1 MSAAMLAT
9 SQLPHLL
16 AALNLATI
24 VALVAGLVFIRRGD
38 RGHHRVAMVTALALG
53 ISFLGF
59 YVVYHLQAGLAKFGG
74 TGMVRPIYFSILI
87 VHILLSAMAAALVPI
102 TAGRALTGRG
112 ELHRRLAR
120 STWSLWM
127 LVAATGLV
135 VYVMTI
141 HLWPERVGG
150 MTAFTTGVED
160 CAAMR
165 TTCLR

>member
-1 MSAAMLAT
+1 MSAVMPDT

-38 RGHHRVAMVTALALG
+38 RGHHRAAMVTALALG

-74 TGMVRPIYFSILI
+74 TGIVRPIYFSILI

-120 STWSLWM
+120 TTWSLWM
-127 LVAATGLV
+127 LVATTGLV
-135 VYVMTI
+135 VYVMTV
-141 HLWPERVGG
+141 HLWPERGGG
-150 MTAFTTGVED
+150 MTAFSTGVEA
-160 CAAMR
+160 CTGMRAA
-165 TTCLR
+165 CLR